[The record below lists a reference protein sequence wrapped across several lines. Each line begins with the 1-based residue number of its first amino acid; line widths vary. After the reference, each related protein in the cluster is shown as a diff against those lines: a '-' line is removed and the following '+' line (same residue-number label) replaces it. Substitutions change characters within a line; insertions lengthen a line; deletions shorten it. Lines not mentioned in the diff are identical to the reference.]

1 MANLLAYI
9 GGTTVIFQQP
19 EKKEALGYSKATI
32 ALLDSEK
39 LKQLGWKPAY
49 TLEEALKETVT
60 ILREK

>member
-1 MANLLAYI
+1 ML
-9 GGTTVIFQQP
+9 FRSQQP